1 MCVAGGL
8 VSAQE
13 SPSGVGATR
22 SAVHTGGGQE
32 VSTGCQLV
40 IDQGDAEPTGSEGPQ
55 WNWVA
60 YTGCLANLVVNV
72 CSRDGTSAVASA
84 RGRCC

>member
-8 VSAQE
+8 LSAQE

-32 VSTGCQLV
+32 VSTSCQLV
-40 IDQGDAEPTGSEGPQ
+40 TNQGDAEAAGSEGPQ
-55 WNWVA
+55 WNWLA
-60 YTGCLANLVVNV
+60 YTRCLADLAVNV
-72 CSRDGTSAVASA
+72 CSRHSTGAFTSACS
-84 RGRCC
+84 GCC